1 MNCETMP
8 SQTRV
13 VGLMLAAGR
22 ASRFGA
28 DKRRARLTDGRA
40 LLEASL
46 ANAAAAFDELLL
58 VLRDGDTIDDLCLPP
73 QVRVLYTPLAER
85 GLGASLA
92 AGVAALSTHP
102 AEALAVLL
110 GDMPWVRAD
119 TCARLIAEAGAEHIV
134 QPCHDGRPGHPVLFG
149 RAFWPALCE
158 LDGDE
163 GARGLIRRHADH
175 YRTVPVGD
183 PGILLDVDRP
193 TDLSGRPAPAVH
205 PTNRPA
211 RS

>member
-1 MNCETMP
+1 MRSETK
-8 SQTRV
+8 V
-13 VGLMLAAGR
+13 VGLVLAAGR

-28 DKRRARLTDGRA
+28 DKRRARLADGRT

-46 ANAAAAFDELLL
+46 ANAAAAFDELVL
-58 VLRDGDTIDDLCLPP
+58 VLRTGDDLGDLRLPP
-73 QVRVLYTPLAER
+73 QVRLIHTPLAER

-92 AGVAALSTHP
+92 AGAAALSTHP

-110 GDMPWVRAD
+110 GDMPWLRPD
-119 TCARLIAEAGAEHIV
+119 TCTLLIAEASFDSIV

-149 RAFWPALCE
+149 RQYWPALCE

-163 GARGLIRRHADH
+163 GARRLIRHHGARHRLVEVDDSG
-175 YRTVPVGD
+175 VV
-183 PGILLDVDRP
+183 LDVDRP
-193 TDLSGRPAPAVH
+193 ADLDTSPALAVPATDQ
-205 PTNRPA
+205 PA

>member
-1 MNCETMP
+1 MNSETK
-8 SQTRV
+8 V

-28 DKRRARLTDGRA
+28 DKRRARLADGRT

-46 ANAAAAFDELLL
+46 ENAAAAFDELLL
-58 VLRDGDTIDDLCLPP
+58 VLRDGDTVDDLRLPP
-73 QVRVLYTPLAER
+73 QVRMLRTPLAER

-92 AGVAALSTHP
+92 AGVAALSTQP
-102 AEALAVLL
+102 AEVLAVLL
-110 GDMPWVRAD
+110 GDMPWLRPQ
-119 TCARLIAEAGAEHIV
+119 TCARLIAEAGPERIV
-134 QPCHDGRPGHPVLFG
+134 QPHHDGRPGHPVLFG

-163 GARGLIRRHADH
+163 GARRLIRSYTDC
-175 YRTVPVGD
+175 YRPVVVDD

-193 TDLSGRPAPAVH
+193 ADLDGRPAPAI
-205 PTNRPA
+205 PSTDRPA

>member
-1 MNCETMP
+1 MRSETK
-8 SQTRV
+8 V

-28 DKRRARLTDGRA
+28 DKRRAPLADGRA

-46 ANAAAAFDELLL
+46 ANAAAAFDELVV
-58 VLRDGDTIDDLCLPP
+58 VLRTGDDLSDLNLPP
-73 QVRVLYTPLAER
+73 QVRVIHAPLAER

-92 AGVAALSTHP
+92 AGAAALSTHP

-110 GDMPWVRAD
+110 GDMPWLRPD
-119 TCARLIAEAGAEHIV
+119 TCTRLIAEASCDRIV

-149 RAFWPALCE
+149 RQHWPALCE

-163 GARGLIRRHADH
+163 GARNLIRQHAARHRRVD
-175 YRTVPVGD
+175 VDDSGV
-183 PGILLDVDRP
+183 LLDIDRP
-193 TDLSGRPAPAVH
+193 ADLDSAPVLAAPHTDHV
-205 PTNRPA
+205 A

>member
-1 MNCETMP
+1 MRSETK
-8 SQTRV
+8 V

-22 ASRFGA
+22 ASRFGS
-28 DKRRARLTDGRA
+28 DKRRARLANGYT

-58 VLRDGDTIDDLCLPP
+58 VLRTGDDLGDLRLPP
-73 QVRVLYTPLAER
+73 QVRVIHTPLAER

-92 AGVAALSTHP
+92 AGAAAVSTHP

-110 GDMPWVRAD
+110 GDMPWLRPD
-119 TCARLIAEAGAEHIV
+119 TCTRLIAEASFDSIV
-134 QPCHDGRPGHPVLFG
+134 QPYHEGRPGHPVLFG
-149 RAFWPALCE
+149 RQYWPALCE

-163 GARGLIRRHADH
+163 GARNLIRQHAARHKLVD
-175 YRTVPVGD
+175 VD
-183 PGILLDVDRP
+183 DSGILLDIDRP
-193 TDLSGRPAPAVH
+193 ADLSPAPMLAAPATDH
-205 PTNRPA
+205 PA

>member
-1 MNCETMP
+1 MNSEAK
-8 SQTRV
+8 V

-22 ASRFGA
+22 ACRFGA
-28 DKRRARLTDGRA
+28 DKRRARLADGRT

-46 ANAAAAFDELLL
+46 ENAAAAFDDLLL
-58 VLRDGDTIDDLCLPP
+58 VLRDGDRIDDLRLPP
-73 QVRVLYTPLAER
+73 RVRMLHTPQAER

-92 AGVAALSTHP
+92 AGVAALATHP

-110 GDMPWVRAD
+110 GDMPWVRPE
-119 TCARLIAEAGAEHIV
+119 TCARLIAEADAARIV

-149 RAFWPALCE
+149 RTFWPALCE

-163 GARGLIRRHADH
+163 GARGLIRRHADR
-175 YRTVPVGD
+175 YRAVQVED
-183 PGILLDVDRP
+183 SGILLDVDRT
-193 TDLSGRPAPAVH
+193 TDLNGRPAPAPSPH
-205 PTNRPA
+205 RPA